1 MLIDIDDA
9 LLARH
14 QELLMK
20 DIHESRCGKPEQPSE
35 DLRASRFEREG
46 IRQQIMDITTAAY
59 FKRGENENNT

>member
-20 DIHESRCGKPEQPSE
+20 LIDDNTLDKFDQAVH
-35 DLRASRFEREG
+35 FETENVVQK
-46 IRQQIMDITTAAY
+46 IINITTTAY
-59 FKRGENENNT
+59 FKRGDNEI